1 MDPNK
6 ELIKKLRIKSGSVKR
21 TKKEYENY
29 LKEET
34 EQREKVAKMR
44 EEEKDASD
52 IKQQTA
58 VLNDTLQVIPD
69 ARERLGKFAGD
80 LQSFMEESVPKD
92 LDLSKSGDFEKLV
105 TEAQELLKESAAHL
119 PA

>member
-1 MDPNK
+1 MDPK
-6 ELIKKLRIKSGSVKR
+6 DVIKKLRIKSGAVKR

-34 EQREKVAKMR
+34 QQRDKIEKMR
-44 EEEKDASD
+44 AEERDASD

-69 ARERLGKFAGD
+69 ARDRLGKFVND
-80 LQSFMEESVPKD
+80 LQAYMDESVQKD
-92 LDLSKSGDFEKLV
+92 LDLSKDGDMEKLV
-105 TEAQELLKESAAHL
+105 IEAQELLKESASHL

>member
-1 MDPNK
+1 MDSK
-6 ELIKKLRIKSGSVKR
+6 EVIKKLRIKSGSVKR

-29 LKEET
+29 LKEEV
-34 EQREKVAKMR
+34 EQREKIAKMR
-44 EEEKDASD
+44 EDERDASD

-58 VLNDTLQVIPD
+58 VLNDTLTVIPD
-69 ARERLGKFAGD
+69 ARERLGKFSDD
-80 LQSFMEESVPKD
+80 LQAFMDESVPKD
-92 LDLSKSGDFEKLV
+92 LDLSQSGDLEKLV